1 MPFYHLPHP
10 WNPGYAVPKYVLA
23 EPPERGTFTT
33 QWLPRGTISQI
44 VPDYLA
50 KPGRKILGRTDADL
64 GSLGGTTLDCSTLSR
79 PTLAGHSLEG
89 SSLGAEVYTLEPLGA
104 GGTDPVLAYGM
115 KASSWIMST
124 ISRVPQPQRKA
135 ALRALLDAI
144 DPSLWSKVDADGQKH
159 QAAGMNPKAA
169 LARALAEN
177 MSAGIAHEIV
187 ETGKRALRGDRQ
199 PVKAEGQLGLGA
211 YPMARTRAQATAME
225 ALGFSFSDLNPVN
238 AVKNAARAV
247 AGAATTIVKGTV
259 NAAGEVWDGTKWVGG
274 KIGAGAKA
282 AGGWVKDGVNALG
295 GFACKLASSP
305 IGQVGASAAAVAAGA
320 PPQVGVAGAQAA
332 AAMCSKT
339 PAVTQSQSQ
348 MSPPSTA
355 SRLPSWA
362 LPVGIGAGVLLLVA
376 VARKK

>member
-10 WNPGYAVPKYVLA
+10 WNPGYAIPKYVLA

-64 GSLGGTTLDCSTLSR
+64 GSLGGTSLDCATLAD
-79 PTLAGHSLEG
+79 PTLQG
-89 SSLGAEVYTLEPLGA
+89 SSLAGDTLGAQVYELEPLGA
-104 GGTDPVLAYGM
+104 LGANPVAAYGQR
-115 KASSWIMST
+115 AAGWIMST
-124 ISRVPQPQRKA
+124 INRVPAPQRKA
-135 ALRALLDAI
+135 ALRALLDAV
-144 DPSLWSKVDADGQKH
+144 DRGLWSKVDAAGQKY

-169 LARALAEN
+169 LARALAEH

-225 ALGFSFSDLNPVN
+225 ALGFSLSDLNPVK
-238 AVKNAARAV
+238 AVTGAARAV
-247 AGAATTIVKGTV
+247 AGAATKIVKGTV
-259 NAAGEVWDGTKWVGG
+259 NAAGEVWDGTKWVAG
-274 KIGAGAKA
+274 KYVSAVKT
-282 AGGWVKDGVNALG
+282 AGGWVVDGVKTLSG
-295 GFACKLASSP
+295 LACNLANSP
-305 IGQVGASAAAVAAGA
+305 VGAVAAGVA
-320 PPQVGVAGAQAA
+320 AGPAGIAGAQAVA
-332 AAMCSKT
+332 GVCAK
-339 PAVTQSQSQ
+339 PGGVTA
-348 MSPPSTA
+348 PPPPPPPPPG
-355 SRLPSWA
+355 LPSWV
-362 LPVGIGAGVLLLVA
+362 LPVGIGAGGLLLVA